1 MPADN
6 PDTSPGMGLNT
17 PLPTPLEWR
26 VDDGLT
32 GYDHAL
38 TEMEARA
45 RAIRDGGAGEQVWLV
60 QHPPVYTAGSS
71 AKPGDL
77 LNPGDALVRETGRGG
92 EWTWHGPGQRVGYT
106 MLDVEARGR
115 DIRRFVRQVEEWVI
129 LTLGQFGLEAMRRD
143 GLPGVWLMRDGAPPD
158 KIAAIGI
165 RMTRWVSWHG
175 MAINLDPDLTTFEG
189 IVPCGV
195 DDGGVTSLHR
205 EGVAITMDTLDE
217 ALRQQFNKA
226 FEF

>member
-45 RAIRDGGAGEQVWLV
+45 RAIRDDSAGEQVWLV

-71 AKPGDL
+71 GWRQCAVTACPGS
-77 LNPGDALVRETGRGG
+77 G
-92 EWTWHGPGQRVGYT
+92 
-106 MLDVEARGR
+106 
-115 DIRRFVRQVEEWVI
+115 
-129 LTLGQFGLEAMRRD
+129 
-143 GLPGVWLMRDGAPPD
+143 
-158 KIAAIGI
+158 
-165 RMTRWVSWHG
+165 
-175 MAINLDPDLTTFEG
+175 
-189 IVPCGV
+189 
-195 DDGGVTSLHR
+195 
-205 EGVAITMDTLDE
+205 
-217 ALRQQFNKA
+217 
-226 FEF
+226 